1 MITPPP
7 PAPAPRF
14 HGAVSWFR
22 NRSPRTA
29 VALVLAAIL
38 AVGSILGA
46 LAQALGPAGPSPARG
61 HASVI
66 AHGVVSIPDGQARWR
81 VLTQTATA
89 GNDALFV
96 TSPAFVLA
104 DGNPLLVTD
113 LGTQSRD
120 RLASGEAMLAR
131 SGQTLRIEPFGA
143 PQEYYLIELI
153 QDGTPLPS
161 PALFVSDPFIADGTD
176 RDLSLVRDV
185 LGENEEGTLPG
196 GAVGTLMLV
205 LNGSLV
211 VTASDGAPRTMQ
223 AGEARVFEGALDLT
237 AKSANTA
244 YVAAYVGALLPPP
257 ASPVATPKP
266 TEVPATPAPSTPVA
280 SPVATP
286 DANADDDGDGLTNA
300 EEAALGTDP
309 KNPDTD
315 DDGISDG
322 DEVGVYQ
329 TDPLNLDSDGD
340 ILYDGGELIYGTGL
354 LNPDTDGD
362 GLLDGEEVYFYG
374 TDPLNPDTDGDGVSD
389 GVEIR
394 NGTDPLRPPA
404 PAPTAVPA
412 QPTPPP
418 AAPEEGGGGAG

>member
-1 MITPPP
+1 M
-7 PAPAPRF
+7 
-14 HGAVSWFR
+14 
-22 NRSPRTA
+22 
-29 VALVLAAIL
+29 VLAVML
-38 AVGSILGA
+38 AAGSILGV

-66 AHGVVSIPDGQARWR
+66 AHGVVPIPDGQTRWR

-89 GNDALFV
+89 GNDALYV
-96 TSPAFVLA
+96 TSQAFVLA
-104 DGNPLLVTD
+104 NGNPLLVTD
-113 LGTQSRD
+113 LATQSRD

-153 QDGTPLPS
+153 PDGTALPS
-161 PALFVSDPFIADGTD
+161 PALFVSDAFIADGTD
-176 RDLSLVRDV
+176 RDISLVRDV

-223 AGEARVFEGALDLT
+223 AGEARVFTGALDLT
-237 AKSANTA
+237 AKSANTT

-257 ASPVATPKP
+257 ASPVATPLP
-266 TEVPATPAPSTPVA
+266 TKMPATPAPSTPVPATPTPSTPVA

-286 DANADDDGDGLTNA
+286 DPEADDDGDGLTNA

-309 KNPDTD
+309 NNPDTD

-322 DEVGVYQ
+322 DEVNVYG

-340 ILYDGGELIYGTGL
+340 ILYDGGELVYGTGL

-374 TDPLNPDTDGDGVSD
+374 TDPLNPDTDGDGVPD
-389 GVEIR
+389 GVEVR

-412 QPTPPP
+412 QPAPPP
-418 AAPEEGGGGAG
+418 SAPEEGGGAG

>member
-1 MITPPP
+1 M
-7 PAPAPRF
+7 
-14 HGAVSWFR
+14 
-22 NRSPRTA
+22 
-29 VALVLAAIL
+29 
-38 AVGSILGA
+38 
-46 LAQALGPAGPSPARG
+46 
-61 HASVI
+61 
-66 AHGVVSIPDGQARWR
+66 
-81 VLTQTATA
+81 LTQTATA

-329 TDPLNLDSDGD
+329 TDPLNLDSDG
-340 ILYDGGELIYGTGL
+340 
-354 LNPDTDGD
+354 
-362 GLLDGEEVYFYG
+362 
-374 TDPLNPDTDGDGVSD
+374 
-389 GVEIR
+389 
-394 NGTDPLRPPA
+394 
-404 PAPTAVPA
+404 
-412 QPTPPP
+412 
-418 AAPEEGGGGAG
+418 